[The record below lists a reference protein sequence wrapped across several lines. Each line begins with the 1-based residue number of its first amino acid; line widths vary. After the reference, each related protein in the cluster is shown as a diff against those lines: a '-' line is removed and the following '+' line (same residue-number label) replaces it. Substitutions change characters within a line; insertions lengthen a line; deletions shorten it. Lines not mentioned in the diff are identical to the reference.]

1 MKTIEGHDVKIFT
14 DNIED
19 TALEQ
24 IKGQRKAFRDAMA
37 AELERRLD
45 MMRKRQAYF
54 SAVAEEYESFDEFIR
69 TQKDWLE
76 IFGIELSQDAK
87 SYLSLRIQLDYTDY
101 ETYHII
107 NSEDEHLTVSDIIW
121 WQDLYCANSIMNIQT
136 GESADEEDIP
146 RCY

>member
-24 IKGQRKAFRDAMA
+24 IKEQRKAFRDAMA
-37 AELERRLD
+37 AELEKRLD

-54 SAVAEEYESFDEFIR
+54 SVVAEEYESFDEFIR

-76 IFGIELSQDAK
+76 IFGIELSQDDK

-107 NSEDEHLTVSDIIW
+107 NGEDGHLTVSDIIW
-121 WQDLYCANSIMNIQT
+121 WQDLYCTNTIMNIQT

>member
-1 MKTIEGHDVKIFT
+1 MSGKLRKNPWTE
-14 DNIED
+14 E
-19 TALEQ
+19 
-24 IKGQRKAFRDAMA
+24 QRKAFRDAMA
-37 AELERRLD
+37 AELEKRLD

-76 IFGIELSQDAK
+76 ILGIELSQDNE

-136 GESADEEDIP
+136 GVHADEEDITK
-146 RCY
+146 CF

>member
-24 IKGQRKAFRDAMA
+24 IKEQRKVFRDAMA
-37 AELERRLD
+37 AELEKRLD

-54 SAVAEEYESFDEFIR
+54 SAVAEEYESFEEFIR

-76 IFGIELSQDAK
+76 IFGIELSQDDK

-107 NSEDEHLTVSDIIW
+107 NGEDGHLAVSDIIW

>member
-1 MKTIEGHDVKIFT
+1 MKTIEGHDVKKFT

-19 TALEQ
+19 TTLEQ
-24 IKGQRKAFRDAMA
+24 IKEQRKAFRDAMA
-37 AELERRLD
+37 TELEKRLD

-76 IFGIELSQDAK
+76 IFGIELSQDDK

-107 NSEDEHLTVSDIIW
+107 NGEDGHLAVSDIIW